1 MVIGSIIAIIVVKKT
16 VKRIYKMA
24 QPHKTINNRILNNRL
39 HVFNRY
45 YKITKFYSFLRSTA
59 IKGSIAIVAFV
70 TILLVLEFFFVDF
83 NAMLD
88 NLVTNYAPKVI
99 FSFFLL
105 SETILGLVPP
115 ELFIAWASK
124 SASPWLFLF
133 ILASMSYLGGII
145 AYFIGNRL
153 FLIPAVKNHIENK
166 IALHITNLRK
176 WGGLFVFI
184 GAMLPLPHSIVSLA
198 CGLIKYDFKNYLLWA
213 LFRYVR
219 FGIYALI
226 IFQIF

>member
-1 MVIGSIIAIIVVKKT
+1 MAQHNKT
-16 VKRIYKMA
+16 V
-24 QPHKTINNRILNNRL
+24 NNRILNNRL

-45 YKITKFYSFLRSTA
+45 YKITKFYSFLKNIA
-59 IKGSIAIVAFV
+59 IKGGITIVFFV
-70 TILLVLEFFFVDF
+70 TLLLALEYFFFDF

-88 NLVTNYAPKVI
+88 SLVTNYSPNII

-105 SETILGLVPP
+105 SETVLGLVPP
-115 ELFIAWASK
+115 EIFIAWASK
-124 SASPWLFLF
+124 SATPWFFLF
-133 ILASMSYLGGII
+133 ILATMSYVGGII
-145 AYFIGNRL
+145 AYFLGNRL

-166 IALHITNLRK
+166 IAIHISNLRK

-219 FGIYALI
+219 FFIYALI

>member
-1 MVIGSIIAIIVVKKT
+1 MTKHSKT
-16 VKRIYKMA
+16 E
-24 QPHKTINNRILNNRL
+24 NNRILNNRL
-39 HVFNRY
+39 HIFNRY
-45 YKITKFYSFLRSTA
+45 YKITKFYSFLKNTA
-59 IKGSIAIVAFV
+59 IKGGIAIVIFV
-70 TILLVLEFFFVDF
+70 TILLALEYFFLDF

-88 NLVTNYAPKVI
+88 SLVANYSPQVI

-105 SETILGLVPP
+105 SETVLGLVPP
-115 ELFIAWASK
+115 EIFIAWASK
-124 SASPWLFLF
+124 SGSPWLFLF
-133 ILASMSYLGGII
+133 ILATMSYLGGII
-145 AYFIGNRL
+145 AYFFGNRL

-166 IALHITNLRK
+166 IAIHINNLRK

-219 FGIYALI
+219 FTIYAFV

>member
-1 MVIGSIIAIIVVKKT
+1 M
-16 VKRIYKMA
+16 KR
-24 QPHKTINNRILNNRL
+24 LL
-39 HVFNRY
+39 LLNRY
-45 YKITKFYSFLRSTA
+45 YKITQFYSFLKNTA
-59 IKGSIAIVAFV
+59 VKGGIAILVFG
-70 TILLVLEFFFVDF
+70 TILLFLEYFFLDF
-83 NAMLD
+83 NTLL
-88 NLVTNYAPKVI
+88 NSLVATYSPKVI
-99 FSFFLL
+99 ILFFLL

-115 ELFIAWASK
+115 EIFIAWASK
-124 SASPWLFLF
+124 SATPWLFLF

-166 IALHITNLRK
+166 IAIHINNLKK

-198 CGLIKYDFKNYLLWA
+198 CGLIKYNFKHYLLWA

-219 FGIYALI
+219 FVLYALI

>member
-1 MVIGSIIAIIVVKKT
+1 MAEDNKVEN
-16 VKRIYKMA
+16 KRL
-24 QPHKTINNRILNNRL
+24 LNNRL

-59 IKGSIAIVAFV
+59 IKGGIVIVIFV
-70 TILLVLEFFFVDF
+70 TILLALEYFFLDF

-88 NLVTNYAPKVI
+88 NLVNNYSPKVI

-105 SETILGLVPP
+105 SETVLGLVPP
-115 ELFIAWASK
+115 EIFIAWASK
-124 SASPWLFLF
+124 SASPWFYLF
-133 ILASMSYLGGII
+133 ILATMSYLGGII

-166 IALHITNLRK
+166 IAIHINNLRK

-219 FGIYALI
+219 FGIYAFI

>member
-1 MVIGSIIAIIVVKKT
+1 
-16 VKRIYKMA
+16 MA
-24 QPHKTINNRILNNRL
+24 KEHKTSNNRILNNRL
-39 HVFNRY
+39 HIFNRY

-59 IKGSIAIVAFV
+59 IKGGIAIVLFG
-70 TILLVLEFFFVDF
+70 TILLALEYFFLDF
-83 NAMLD
+83 NALL
-88 NLVTNYAPKVI
+88 NGLVTNYSPKVI

-105 SETILGLVPP
+105 SETVLGLVPP
-115 ELFIAWASK
+115 EIFIAWASK
-124 SASPWLFLF
+124 SSTPWLFLF
-133 ILASMSYLGGII
+133 ILATMSYLGGII
-145 AYFIGNRL
+145 AYFLGNRL

-166 IALHITNLRK
+166 IAIHINNLRK

-213 LFRYVR
+213 LFRYLR
-219 FGIYALI
+219 FAIYALI